1 MAKLGSS
8 SCRPLRQRM
17 MLPALLLLASI
28 HAGPVMALNEQVAA
42 DLTKLVDKVTE
53 MTANTGLT
61 KLGKKKGWKDFS
73 NGGKAGIKLHKYLC
87 KAQGWMDKQNPGGD
101 NFDTLASSNGLG
113 RGGYLSSSFPSFSY
127 NVTSEEG
134 GGNSVVVCWSSQPHV
149 PAAGTGAST
158 TLVPSRYPND
168 GRYYVRITGI
178 RVGQEELPVQTP
190 AELNRPPPPAYLSTA
205 QPYTYLESSLYGRLR
220 AAVIGQTNA
229 LNPGATPSLIT
240 ADKLCYSPAALSV
253 PHRLLRIAILLA
265 SNNVMQTMELG
276 GSADTVWYRDSS
288 MFCLGILPATTVEPV
303 LGSMIQSGRMMTI
316 DLTAAGGLGT
326 LTF

>member
-1 MAKLGSS
+1 MASD
-8 SCRPLRQRM
+8 
-17 MLPALLLLASI
+17 
-28 HAGPVMALNEQVAA
+28 EQVVGEKLW
-42 DLTKLVDKVTE
+42 DLVGKKAPE
-53 MTANTGLT
+53 MMGNTVLT

-73 NGGKAGIKLHKYLC
+73 NGGKAGIKVHKYLC
-87 KAQGWMDKQNPGGD
+87 KAQGWMDKQNPGGA
-101 NFDTLASSNGLG
+101 NFVDTLATSNGLG
-113 RGGYLSSSFPSFSY
+113 RGGYLSRSFPSFSY
-127 NVTSEEG
+127 YVTSEG
-134 GGNSVVVCWSSQPHV
+134 RGNSVVVCWSQQPHV

-229 LNPGATPSLIT
+229 LNPGATPSLTT
-240 ADKLCYSPAALSV
+240 ADKLCYAAAALSV
-253 PHRLLRIAILLA
+253 PLRRPRIAILLA
-265 SNNVMQTMELG
+265 SNNVMQTMEMG
-276 GSADTVWYRDSS
+276 GAADTVWYRDSS